1 MWRRAPVHRWRNR
14 SLKALEIRDE
24 VIELLRCHL
33 IGRHVRARLERL
45 WIDDPS
51 AETSLVVDERQV
63 RTGGGIGIDSRD
75 CVTID
80 AGERQERLTPAPL
93 CVRDRL
99 RCSGALVLQ

>member
-51 AETSLVVDERQV
+51 AETSLVVDERSGGQRGTAGDVRQV

-80 AGERQERLTPAPL
+80 AGERQERL
-93 CVRDRL
+93 
-99 RCSGALVLQ
+99 